1 MSNQQP
7 GQNQSKKSYVCVHGI
22 TSPHPDHEDRTKIL
36 DSRCL
41 HHRPGTTV
49 QLTDADA
56 ASLLKRG
63 AIKAA

>member
-7 GQNQSKKSYVCVHGI
+7 GQSNKKAYVCVHGI
-22 TSPHPDHEDRTKIL
+22 TSPHPDHEDKTKIL

-49 QLTDADA
+49 QLTDAEA
-56 ASLLKRG
+56 AYLLKRG
-63 AIKAA
+63 SIRAA